1 MDQGTSEALHK
12 EPMEEER
19 CLALCNGLILSN
31 VLNKV
36 NPGAVYKEDLIK
48 EQELDVSPSN
58 KKRKTTA
65 TTRKR
70 RQGKLKFDGG
80 IFLNVFKSSF
90 DIQDLFL
97 WR

>member
-36 NPGAVYKEDLIK
+36 NPGAVYKYVLGHG
-48 EQELDVSPSN
+48 
-58 KKRKTTA
+58 KRSH
-65 TTRKR
+65 KR
-70 RQGKLKFDGG
+70 ARVGCFSKQ
-80 IFLNVFKSSF
+80 
-90 DIQDLFL
+90 
-97 WR
+97 